1 MPGQDDKQN
10 ISSAIANLRA
20 AEQCLDDVI
29 ANTGD
34 PDVLDELNAEY
45 HALNDTITALVQ
57 AQTITD
63 DAIFARSSQSLTL
76 QAAALKAQEDHI
88 KQTIADV
95 GIAAKILGYIA
106 QAVTYMGAL

>member
-1 MPGQDDKQN
+1 MPHQDDKQN
-10 ISSAIANLRA
+10 IGSAIANLRA

-57 AQTITD
+57 AQTIAD
-63 DAIFARSSQSLTL
+63 DAMFSEATQKLAQ

-88 KQTIADV
+88 KKTIANV
-95 GIAAKILGYIA
+95 GTAAKILGYIV
-106 QAVTYMGAL
+106 QAVTYIGAL